1 MRDRRAS
8 CSRREKNVK
17 HLPRALAFAVLLLWT
32 SKASATTVAILSPP
46 NPSADVTQALT
57 LLRGELLSVG
67 VEVTT
72 LNRKEARGSGEA
84 ASVTWLED
92 LAAKGANA
100 IIDPI
105 GDDALE
111 AVDVWVVKTSPQ
123 RFEVTH
129 VGFDANS
136 PRQPE
141 ILALRAVEALRAGF
155 LQMDWAARKRR
166 HEAVPEPPR
175 DVVSPPPQVPRP
187 TERVALEAGAA
198 GMMSLDGVGPALLP
212 TVRAGWAARPWL
224 LLQASAAGLGTRPQV
239 TTSAGSARVAQDYAL
254 LGARLRLRS
263 DQRVWPFLGLAVGA
277 LHTSVDG
284 ETGLGT
290 SGHTL
295 GRWSALF
302 DVSVGAG
309 FRVHGRFFL
318 TLAAH
323 AQVAEPYAAIHIL
336 DTVAATSGRPNLL
349 VTLTVG
355 AWL

>member
-17 HLPRALAFAVLLLWT
+17 HLRLALAFATLVLWE
-32 SKASATTVAILSPP
+32 SKAQATSVAVLWPP

-67 VEVTT
+67 VEVTAF
-72 LNRKEARGSGEA
+72 NRKDARGTGEA
-84 ASVTWLED
+84 DSVAWLED
-92 LAAKGANA
+92 LAAKGHSAV
-100 IIDPI
+100 IDPI
-105 GDDALE
+105 GGDALE

-129 VGFDANS
+129 VGFDPNS

-141 ILALRAVEALRAGF
+141 ILALRAVEALRAGL
-155 LQMDWAARKRR
+155 LQMDWAARKRKK
-166 HEAVPEPPR
+166 EAVPEPPR
-175 DVVSPPPQVPRP
+175 DVVSAPQVPRP
-187 TERVALEAGAA
+187 SERVGLEVGAA

-239 TTSAGSARVAQDYAL
+239 TTSAGSARVAQNYAL
-254 LGARLRLRS
+254 LGARLRFRS
-263 DQRVWPFLGLAVGA
+263 DQRVWPFLGLALGA

-284 ETGLGT
+284 QTGLGT
-290 SGHTL
+290 SGHSL
-295 GRWSALF
+295 SRWSALL
-302 DVSVGAG
+302 DVSVGTG
-309 FRVHGRFFL
+309 LRLHGRFFL
-318 TLAAH
+318 TLAVH
-323 AQVAEPYAAIHIL
+323 AQVAQPYAAIHIV
-336 DTVAATSGRPNLL
+336 DGVAATSGRPNLL
-349 VTLTVG
+349 LTLTVG

>member
-1 MRDRRAS
+1 M
-8 CSRREKNVK
+8 K
-17 HLPRALAFAVLLLWT
+17 HLYRALTFVFLLWA
-32 SKASATTVAILSPP
+32 SKAQATTVAVLWPP

-67 VEVTT
+67 VEVTA
-72 LNRKEARGSGEA
+72 LNRKDARGAGEA
-84 ASVTWLED
+84 DSVVWLEE
-92 LAAKGANA
+92 LAAKGASA
-100 IIDPI
+100 VIDPI
-105 GDDALE
+105 GEDALE

-141 ILALRAVEALRAGF
+141 ILALRAVEALRAGL

-166 HEAVPEPPR
+166 KEAAPDPPR
-175 DVVSPPPQVPRP
+175 EVVTVPRQVSRP
-187 TERVALEAGAA
+187 TERVALEAGAV
-198 GMMSLDGVGPALLP
+198 GSMSLDGVGPALLP
-212 TVRAGWAARPWL
+212 TLRVGWAATPWL
-224 LLQASAAGLGTRPQV
+224 LLQASAAGLGTRAQV
-239 TTSAGSARVAQDYAL
+239 TTSAGSARVAQNFAL
-254 LGARLRLRS
+254 LGARLRFRS
-263 DQRVWPFLGLAVGA
+263 EQRLWPFLGFAIGA

-284 ETGLGT
+284 KTGVGT

-295 GRWSALF
+295 DRWSALL

-309 FRVHGRFFL
+309 GRVHGRFFL

-323 AQVAEPYAAIHIL
+323 AQVAQPYAAIHIV
-336 DTVAATSGRPNLL
+336 DNVAATAGRPNLL
-349 VTLTVG
+349 VALTVG

>member
-1 MRDRRAS
+1 MRDRHAS
-8 CSRREKNVK
+8 CSRRERNVK
-17 HLPRALAFAVLLLWT
+17 HLPLALAFATIVLWSSEARAT
-32 SKASATTVAILSPP
+32 SVAILWPP

-67 VEVTT
+67 VEVTAF
-72 LNRKEARGSGEA
+72 NRKEARGSGDA
-84 ASVTWLED
+84 DSVTWLED

-100 IIDPI
+100 VIDPM

-111 AVDVWVVKTSPQ
+111 AVDVWVVKSSPQ

-141 ILALRAVEALRAGF
+141 ILALRAVEALRAGL

-166 HEAVPEPPR
+166 KEAVPEPPR
-175 DVVSPPPQVPRP
+175 EIVPAPPIPVPA
-187 TERVALEAGAA
+187 ERVGLEAGAA

-212 TVRAGWAARPWL
+212 TVRVGWAARPWL
-224 LLQASAAGLGTRPQV
+224 LLQASAAGLGTRPRV
-239 TTSAGSARVAQDYAL
+239 TNSAGSARVAQDFAL

-284 ETGLGT
+284 QTGPGT

-309 FRVHGRFFL
+309 LRVHGRFFV

-323 AQVAEPYAAIHIL
+323 AQVAQPYAAIHIV

-349 VTLTVG
+349 LTLTLG